1 MIFFIFLIY
10 KHFEYLFEICRRNM
24 NKYEIK
30 RKEVYQKK
38 SFASAL
44 KELNR
49 FEYLKPHFIDLS
61 NSSITRLN
69 QNVIKKTL

>member
-1 MIFFIFLIY
+1 
-10 KHFEYLFEICRRNM
+10 M

-38 SFASAL
+38 SLASAL
-44 KELNR
+44 KEFNR

-69 QNVIKKTL
+69 QNVI